1 MDKGKGAWKVVIIT
15 RVVRVSLMEK
25 ETYELTPEGSEGGDM
40 AIWRRKMWT
49 EEPVSAETRV
59 CLSASGNS
67 KAACGAGVVK

>member
-15 RVVRVSLMEK
+15 RVIRVSLMEK

-40 AIWRRKMWT
+40 AIWRRKMRT

-67 KAACGAGVVK
+67 KAACGAGVVE